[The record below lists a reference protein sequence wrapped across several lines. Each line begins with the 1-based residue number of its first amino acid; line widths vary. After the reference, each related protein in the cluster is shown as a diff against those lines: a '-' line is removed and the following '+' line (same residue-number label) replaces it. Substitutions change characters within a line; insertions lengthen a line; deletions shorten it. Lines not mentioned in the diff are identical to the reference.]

1 MNLVQVEDG
10 DKWLSALHS
19 LPVLDVELCVPLQH
33 GLPHA
38 WHGDDCQNV
47 EHVKD
52 GDDDKD
58 DEPEPKGDVDLLVD
72 DVQSKN
78 AHSIVLL
85 DSTCAEETFKSAHS
99 FGDTKDK
106 NLFTYYVILFDPAK
120 ICQLA

>member
-1 MNLVQVEDG
+1 MNLVGVEDG

-72 DVQSKN
+72 DVQTED
-78 AHSIVLL
+78 AEGVLL
-85 DSTCAEETFKSAHS
+85 VHRSW
-99 FGDTKDK
+99 
-106 NLFTYYVILFDPAK
+106 AK
-120 ICQLA
+120 GWLKTRTSRQREVT